1 MFNSYK
7 IQITTNKYSTCGT
20 NAEKRLEFAKV
31 FVACHKTCSVN
42 QFEFFVQLCITFYSE
57 HFNNYNEKS
66 IPAPESRDCEN
77 LSTGTTVP
85 EKVRDPGIPVFG
97 IPGLEALGRNHKK
110 NSG

>member
-1 MFNSYK
+1 
-7 IQITTNKYSTCGT
+7 
-20 NAEKRLEFAKV
+20 
-31 FVACHKTCSVN
+31 
-42 QFEFFVQLCITFYSE
+42 LCITFYSE

-97 IPGLEALGRNHKK
+97 IPGLEALDEMLTIRFFTVGVDKAM
-110 NSG
+110 